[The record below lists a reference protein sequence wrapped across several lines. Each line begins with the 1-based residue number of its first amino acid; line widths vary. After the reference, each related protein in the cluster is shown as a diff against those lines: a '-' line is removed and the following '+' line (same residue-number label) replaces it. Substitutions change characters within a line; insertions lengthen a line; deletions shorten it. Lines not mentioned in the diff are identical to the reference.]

1 MQPLK
6 ISRPLS
12 KSSRPKRKLLWLGS
26 ALVLVLLT
34 ALLSPILI
42 RTNRGAI
49 TREIVTISQQEPGKQ
64 ELALRKLLSATGGD
78 QAAARALA
86 EYYSTH
92 NLHKKAA
99 ETYERAHDALLLDA
113 AREYALALD
122 YTDVARVARTSTN
135 SKPTAESL
143 AWQGIALLNQKD
155 TDKGCEK
162 ARESEAK
169 STTAPLARQVKT
181 ACEYMQRNQDNPWKL
196 TEAGLL
202 AVASEKIK
210 GTQQQSSAALVLL
223 ARLQQ
228 QSGESDKAL
237 QSLSRAL
244 VQTPFDREVLTAV
257 TSLCSQSPTP
267 GDCSSVQKTAGANLE
282 LLPPR

>member
-78 QAAARALA
+78 QAVAQALA
-86 EYYSTH
+86 EYYSAH
-92 NLHKKAA
+92 NLHMKAA
-99 ETYERAHDALLLDA
+99 KTYEQAHGGLLIEA

-122 YTDVARVARTSTN
+122 YTNVARVARTSTN
-135 SKPTAESL
+135 AQPTAESL
-143 AWQGIALLNQKD
+143 ALQGIAFLNQKD
-155 TDKGCEK
+155 TEKGCEK

-169 STTAPLARQVKT
+169 STSAPLAQQVKT
-181 ACEYMQRNQDNPWKL
+181 ACEYMQRSQDDPWKL
-196 TEAGLL
+196 SEVGLL
-202 AVASEKIK
+202 AIASEKIQ
-210 GTQQQSSAALVLL
+210 GTPQTSSAALVLL

-228 QSGESDKAL
+228 QSGKSDNAL

-244 VQTPFDREVLTAV
+244 QQTPFDREVLTAI
-257 TSLCSQSPTP
+257 TSLCSQSATP
-267 GDCSSVQKTAGANLE
+267 GDCSSLQKTADANLE

>member
-26 ALVLVLLT
+26 ALVVVLIIALLT
-34 ALLSPILI
+34 PILI
-42 RTNRGAI
+42 RTNREAI
-49 TREIVTISQQEPGKQ
+49 TREITTISQQESGKQ
-64 ELALRKLLSATGGD
+64 ELAYRELLSATGGD
-78 QAAARALA
+78 QAVARALA
-86 EYYSTH
+86 EYYSAH

-99 ETYERAHDALLLDA
+99 ETYEHAHGGLLLDA

-122 YTDVARVARTSTN
+122 YTNVARVARTSTN
-135 SKPTAESL
+135 NKPTAESL

-169 STTAPLARQVKT
+169 STTAPLAQQVKT
-181 ACEYMQRNQDNPWKL
+181 ACEYMRRNQADPWKL

-202 AVASEKIK
+202 AVASEKIQ
-210 GTQQQSSAALVLL
+210 GTAQPSSAALVLL

-257 TSLCSQSPTP
+257 TSLCSQSVTP
-267 GDCSSVQKTAGANLE
+267 SDCSTLQKAAGANLE